1 MINYV
6 KCSNSKISIWI
17 KNMDYE
23 FGLTLA
29 KLLLSNNY
37 TTNFNVLDGRLKENL
52 QREKLYGGNETTRSE
67 RAQIIDQ
74 LNTITINGLGIRFID
89 ACNIEYDL
97 KQDILMVLSAIESK
111 KISENDI
118 DIVLTAIRNNGNQLT
133 QNGRV
138 LSEVN
143 KITSILNN
151 PTLGLQNKLKLSL
164 PLIPT
169 ILSYETEIEL
179 GGEFKLREVW
189 LSFLGKI
196 KK

>member
-1 MINYV
+1 
-6 KCSNSKISIWI
+6 
-17 KNMDYE
+17 MDYE